1 MKCWFL
7 YQDRASSC
15 VGHVAWSGLILPAQP
30 GHRALTPSWAGDM
43 VRECCV
49 LSVNVYICQIIMMEK
64 NRFGVG

>member
-1 MKCWFL
+1 MRGACGL
-7 YQDRASSC
+7 ERPRS
-15 VGHVAWSGLILPAQP
+15 VGTAWTQGT
-30 GHRALTPSWAGDM
+30 HTALSWAGDM